1 VVDSKISVPTDVQ
14 IAKGSLFHRLPI
26 VLMALG
32 VLTLIYWLTLCQAEP
47 SRALFGYLFGFTA
60 VLSVALGCLAFVL
73 IQHVT
78 RAGWSVAVRRIAE
91 VSIATFPLFII
102 LFIPIALGMH
112 DIFPWTHTDH
122 LDEILQKKTGFLND
136 SFFLIRSFGYLL
148 TWTVLGVWYY
158 KVSVSQDNGNQFN
171 KTKSM
176 QAISAPAIFAFALT
190 LTFASFD
197 WLMSLQPHWYSTIF
211 GVYFFAGCLLAGLA
225 FMTLVA
231 MALQNAGV
239 LKTAITGDHYHDLGK
254 LIFGFT
260 VFWAYISFSQFMLYW
275 YAGIPEE
282 IEFYTHRLHHGWET
296 LSWAIPVIHFF
307 IPFFTLMSRFL
318 KRVKLVLAINCL
330 WILAVHLVDL
340 YWLILPNYGAISN
353 KASHFHIELV
363 DILGLFGIAA
373 IFLGFFFLILVRAK
387 VLAVGDP
394 RLKESLAFENF

>member
-1 VVDSKISVPTDVQ
+1 MDSKISVPTDVQ

>member
-1 VVDSKISVPTDVQ
+1 VDSKISVPTDVQ

-307 IPFFTLMSRFL
+307 SPFFTLMSRFL

-340 YWLILPNYGAISN
+340 YW
-353 KASHFHIELV
+353 
-363 DILGLFGIAA
+363 
-373 IFLGFFFLILVRAK
+373 
-387 VLAVGDP
+387 
-394 RLKESLAFENF
+394 